1 MDIQYTVVSAA
12 DRPGHE
18 NEDAVVVR
26 TVGADLIAVVADGHG
41 DRGVEG
47 NDPAAFARFVAEHT
61 AEAME
66 RPEGEIP
73 VGFDETARRVVERG
87 FDPRVGCVVAG
98 IRVSPE
104 RGRILVAH
112 AGDVRLYANVRRP
125 RQPLDRRPGFRVL
138 TRDHT
143 PGRATE
149 DERLRPF
156 IQAGQV
162 KIRESSPLGIGWAMG
177 SQCLCIPGADG
188 TYILLEPSRGF
199 GDVPFQPAFTH
210 VPELTTISLE
220 GALRSAVFAL
230 CSDGARR
237 NVGRTFKKFETL
249 GVPDTLAALGE
260 EFLAL
265 HAGRVSG
272 VSSTGEDD
280 ATVVFFRVV
289 W

>member
-26 TVGADLIAVVADGHG
+26 PVGADLIVVVADGHG

-47 NDPAAFARFVAEHT
+47 NDQAVFARFVAGHI
-61 AEAME
+61 AHVLQ
-66 RPEGEIP
+66 RPEEEVP
-73 VGFDETARRVVERG
+73 AGFDETARRVVERG

-104 RGRILVAH
+104 HGKIFVAH
-112 AGDVRLYANVRRP
+112 AGDVRLYVNVRRP

-143 PGRATE
+143 PGRSTE

-156 IQAGQV
+156 VQAGQI
-162 KIRESSPLGIGWAMG
+162 KIRESSPLGIGWMMG
-177 SQCLCIPGADG
+177 TSCLSIPGEEG
-188 TYILLEPSRGF
+188 SYILLEPSRGF
-199 GDVPFQPAFTH
+199 GDVAFQPAFTH
-210 VPELTTISLE
+210 TPELTTVSLE
-220 GALRSAVFAL
+220 GALKSAVFAL

-265 HAGRVSG
+265 HAGRVHG
-272 VSSTGEDD
+272 LSSIGEDD